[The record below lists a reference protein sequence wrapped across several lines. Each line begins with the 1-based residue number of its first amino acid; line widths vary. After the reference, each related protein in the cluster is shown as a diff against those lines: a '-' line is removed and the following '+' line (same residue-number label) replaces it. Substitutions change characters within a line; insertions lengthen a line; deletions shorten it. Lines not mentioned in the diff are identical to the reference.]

1 MPRPKTWLQN
11 QSHQADKEGGIMEYT
26 MLACGII
33 GLNIIL
39 AWLICDLSNKEIIQK
54 MQKIT
59 ESENHLK
66 KCILDLNKQIEE
78 LEYVINTI
86 QTGIQSGDNIS
97 ITNANDQQYDFL
109 IKKLTQEQK

>member
-1 MPRPKTWLQN
+1 
-11 QSHQADKEGGIMEYT
+11 

-39 AWLICDLSNKEIIQK
+39 AWIICDLSNKEIIQK

-66 KCILDLNKQIEE
+66 KCILDLNKKIEG

-97 ITNANDQQYDFL
+97 ITNANGQRYDFV
-109 IKKLTQEQK
+109 IKQIDTRTKINDTTKN